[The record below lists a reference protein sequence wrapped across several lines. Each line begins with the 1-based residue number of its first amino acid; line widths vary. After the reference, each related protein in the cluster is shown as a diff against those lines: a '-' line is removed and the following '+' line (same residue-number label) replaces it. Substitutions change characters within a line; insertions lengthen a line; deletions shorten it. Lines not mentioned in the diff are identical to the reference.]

1 MIDGETSQQV
11 NIGMTT
17 YFKGATWELWKG
29 YQQASGGRDRKR
41 TDPEQQ
47 EAIDFTTELQTDSHK
62 DETGERRS
70 VCSFIHTT
78 PQPHTHT
85 FPGVTGSPA
94 LTDP

>member
-1 MIDGETSQQV
+1 MLAVEGLLTSLRGQ
-11 NIGMTT
+11 G
-17 YFKGATWELWKG
+17 
-29 YQQASGGRDRKR
+29 
-41 TDPEQQ
+41 Q
-47 EAIDFTTELQTDSHK
+47 EKNRPRAAGDIDFTTEMQTDSHK

-70 VCSFIHTT
+70 VCSFIHNT